1 MFGMM
6 EAMLSFLRR
15 QVGLRTDSASAS
27 GSLHAKVGDLKN
39 FTSSLQTTV
48 LNSLQKPRGAPVKG
62 SGEAPNSASYLTL
75 LNITGKGQLL
85 FIYLKNYGPTTTVRV
100 SIDNVV
106 VSEGSSGTVSSSG
119 SRMMFPVNFMTVD
132 PSYLMYNEDN
142 AAHVLNIPFK
152 SGLKIEG
159 RRNGGSSSFVNWIY
173 VLE

>member
-15 QVGLRTDSASAS
+15 QVGLRTDAASAS

-39 FTSSLQTTV
+39 FTGSF
-48 LNSLQKPRGAPVKG
+48 LNSLQKPRGAPVIG
-62 SGEAPNSASYLTL
+62 VGEAPDSESYLTL

-85 FIYLKNYGPTTTVRV
+85 FIYLTDREPVTTTVRV

-106 VSEGSSGTVSSSG
+106 VSEGCSKTSSS
-119 SRMMFPVNFMTVD
+119 SIKKFPVNFLTVD
-132 PSYLMYNEDN
+132 PSYPMYSKDN

-152 SGLKIEG
+152 SGLKIEA
-159 RRNGGSSSFVNWIY
+159 RRDGFYTSRVYWIY